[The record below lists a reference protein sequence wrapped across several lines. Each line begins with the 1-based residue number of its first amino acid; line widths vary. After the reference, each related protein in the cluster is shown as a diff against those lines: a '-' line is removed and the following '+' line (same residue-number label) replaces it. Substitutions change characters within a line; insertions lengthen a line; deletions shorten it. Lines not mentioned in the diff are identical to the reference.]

1 VSYVDAGYSIA
12 LSVLFLYAVALVLR
26 RRRWERAMR
35 VAERTMH
42 AEHPERIEAAKI
54 AEVTQVIAHT
64 EAVEVTEIIVHTEDV
79 EVIAHAEHAEHAEE
93 QTAPGARS

>member
-26 RRRWERAMR
+26 RWRWERAMR
-35 VAERTMH
+35 VAQV
-42 AEHPERIEAAKI
+42 AENIEV
-54 AEVTQVIAHT
+54 AEV
-64 EAVEVTEIIVHTEDV
+64 
-79 EVIAHAEHAEHAEE
+79 AEHAERAEHLEMAEHAERAEE